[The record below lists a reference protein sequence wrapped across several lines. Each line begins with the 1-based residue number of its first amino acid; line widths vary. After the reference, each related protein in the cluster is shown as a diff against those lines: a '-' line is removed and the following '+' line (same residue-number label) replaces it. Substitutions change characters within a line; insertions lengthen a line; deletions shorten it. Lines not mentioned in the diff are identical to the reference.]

1 METRASAGQD
11 HLHQDPRRSLL
22 FPKDDIPDSLYLEIR
37 EPRYEAIAKM
47 YNAAVIAGDQ
57 EKQTM
62 LDEVMAV
69 IDEVV
74 PPLKK

>member
-1 METRASAGQD
+1 
-11 HLHQDPRRSLL
+11 
-22 FPKDDIPDSLYLEIR
+22 
-37 EPRYEAIAKM
+37 M

-74 PPLKK
+74 LPLQKVIGQE

>member
-1 METRASAGQD
+1 
-11 HLHQDPRRSLL
+11 
-22 FPKDDIPDSLYLEIR
+22 
-37 EPRYEAIAKM
+37 M